1 MSYPTPRKDASVEN
15 LLSLCEILREGPL
28 SRDELYDEADIGRS
42 LVSDTIEYGNRL
54 GFLEGSEEEI
64 KATERG
70 IAASYYD
77 EADADLEEYIVE
89 GICDYDLYR
98 MVLKTLA
105 SEAQEN
111 GVVTKNDIV
120 RTFRTE
126 MGLSGSESTLG
137 DAAITFLQTLD
148 AGGCG
153 DYIVGRRGKESRIEV
168 SDDFGGIVEKIA
180 TVDTDTEQSNG
191 QISSKSGTD
200 FEADPEI
207 SEETTQSQQGIGQV
221 EIGKHKPQN
230 QTQSDS
236 FSVSLE
242 LNGDEEP
249 ENVEQLI
256 LAIRRGLEKDL
267 SGNSTKTE
275 EEQKST
281 TNNQEFEGDS
291 DSSDQSLDS
300 FMSQDTT
307 NDEDGSA
314 NQG

>member
-1 MSYPTPRKDASVEN
+1 MSYPTPRKDASIEN

-54 GFLEGSEEEI
+54 GFLAGSEEEI

-77 EADADLEEYIVE
+77 DSDADLEEYIVE

-105 SEAQEN
+105 PEAQEN
-111 GVVTKNDIV
+111 GVVTKKDVV

-168 SDDFGGIVEKIA
+168 ADDFGGIVEKIA
-180 TVDTDTEQSNG
+180 SVETDTEQSNG
-191 QISSKSGTD
+191 QISPKSGTD

-207 SEETTQSQQGIGQV
+207 SEGPTQSQQGIGQV
-221 EIGKHKPQN
+221 EIGQHKAQK

-267 SGNSTKTE
+267 SENSTKTE
-275 EEQKST
+275 GEQKST
-281 TNNQEFEGDS
+281 TNNQESEEDS

-307 NDEDGSA
+307 NDEDGST

>member
-111 GVVTKNDIV
+111 GVVTKKDVV

-249 ENVEQLI
+249 ENVEQLT

-281 TNNQEFEGDS
+281 TNNQESEEDS

-300 FMSQDTT
+300 FISQDTT